1 VVALDQDLL
10 PTVPRPT
17 LLGEAVDAFTAA
29 ASAAAVRFG
38 LQTSD
43 PWPLINVLS
52 RRSLLVRRASP

>member
-1 VVALDQDLL
+1 MPCPGTVVALDQDLL

-17 LLGEAVDAFTAA
+17 LLGEALDAFTAA

-43 PWPLINVLS
+43 
-52 RRSLLVRRASP
+52 RGRSSTC